1 MIQNVAYAFH
11 GPEGFLNTLMESL
24 YFSGQQK

>member
-11 GPEGFLNTLMESL
+11 SPEGFLNTLMENL
-24 YFSGQQK
+24 YFSDQQK